1 MYITTNGIILK
12 NINYKETSVI
22 SRIFTEDYGK
32 ISVIFKGAKRK
43 NHNISPVIELANVV
57 NITYYSKAKSN
68 LNTSKEVSLLNSHPN
83 AHKVLLNYYYN
94 MAIISLLDKLCH
106 EEYAH
111 RNLYNTAIDAL
122 KLIDLNQYNIEIIF
136 LHFLL
141 NLNTDLGFKIS
152 VDDLALHSMIDD
164 IANNIKNI
172 KAIDRNQ
179 QGVKDMINKIKILI
193 YKNMQNNLID
203 LNDIYAIKMLKN
215 KINEQ

>member
-43 NHNISPVIELANVV
+43 NQNISSVIELANVV
-57 NITYYSKAKSN
+57 NITYYSKSKSN
-68 LNTSKEVSLLNSHPN
+68 LNTSKEVCLVNSHPN
-83 AHKVLLNYYYN
+83 AHKILLNYYYN

-106 EEYAH
+106 EDYAH
-111 RNLYNTAIDAL
+111 QNLYDTSIESL
-122 KLIDLNQYNIEIIF
+122 KLIDLNQYNIDIIF

-152 VDDLALHSMIDD
+152 VDDLSLNAMI
-164 IANNIKNI
+164 NNIENDIQYI
-172 KAIDRNQ
+172 KTIDCTQ
-179 QGVKDMINKIKILI
+179 QIDKEIINKIKII
-193 YKNMQNNLID
+193 VYKNMQHNLID
-203 LNDIYAIKMLKN
+203 LNDIYAIKMLKSQ
-215 KINEQ
+215 INE